1 MSWDKSSSSKTL
13 LQKAYA
19 DPDPVTDIGLYVENL
34 SKKILAE
41 KNYAAFDF
49 LKPNIAN
56 LQSPDSLSST
66 IALQQIE
73 SIIEELKVKY
83 PDQAEVAEKVENIL
97 NIANLQAHDNLSS
110 TIALQQI
117 ESIIEELKEVSPDQ
131 VEIIE
136 KLENLVDSYKKMLKI
151 IKQ

>member
-49 LKPNIAN
+49 LQRSISDLKDVKN
-56 LQSPDSLSST
+56 ST
-66 IALQQIE
+66 IIFKSIE
-73 SIIEELKVKY
+73 LDI
-83 PDQAEVAEKVENIL
+83 Q
-97 NIANLQAHDNLSS
+97 
-110 TIALQQI
+110 
-117 ESIIEELKEVSPDQ
+117 ELKEVSPDQ